1 MKIYRAVKTNNKSQA
16 FGESKPCIKL
26 IGDRPIRPF
35 EVITSASNTCP
46 AGYTK
51 FYPAIGMQGHNGED
65 WTAYHGEPVHF
76 PVIADCE
83 WAITDVDKDGGLGVR
98 VRSKTPVALES
109 LPPQAHGSLNLI
121 KQQYDAQGGKVHL
134 VFLFWH
140 LKAPNVYDL
149 QQTARGIGTAH
160 RMG

>member
-1 MKIYRAVKTNNKSQA
+1 VKIYRPVKTNNKSQA

-65 WTAYHGEPVHF
+65 WTAYHGEPVYF

-83 WAITDVDKDGGLGVR
+83 WATTEVDKDGHW
-98 VRSKTPVALES
+98 RSST
-109 LPPQAHGSLNLI
+109 
-121 KQQYDAQGGKVHL
+121 
-134 VFLFWH
+134 F
-140 LKAPNVYDL
+140 
-149 QQTARGIGTAH
+149 
-160 RMG
+160 